1 MNEESVW
8 PVLIMAINA
17 STVLVGIYD
26 CLLFLIMA
34 DFLICL
40 LQTTNITLEWLQ
52 LTDEQ
57 TAQGSETWVNT
68 KTTRFFG

>member
-1 MNEESVW
+1 MIAYCFW
-8 PVLIMAINA
+8 
-17 STVLVGIYD
+17 
-26 CLLFLIMA
+26 IMA

-57 TAQGSETWVNT
+57 TAQGSET
-68 KTTRFFG
+68 

>member
-1 MNEESVW
+1 VNEESVW